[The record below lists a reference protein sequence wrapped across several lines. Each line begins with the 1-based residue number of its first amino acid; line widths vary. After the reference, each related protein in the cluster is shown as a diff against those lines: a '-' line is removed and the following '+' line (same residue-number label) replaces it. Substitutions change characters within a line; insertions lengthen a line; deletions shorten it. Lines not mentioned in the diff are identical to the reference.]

1 MSTAS
6 RPRLMTADEFM
17 DADPGD
23 GRFELVRGE
32 VVRLSPP
39 YDPHGSISNNMSGL
53 FWEYGRRTKLGHA
66 ADESAVQ
73 TRSGPDSVRG
83 PDVMFISY
91 ARWPKEARRSAPG
104 VPVKLPPV
112 APDVVV
118 EVVSPN
124 DRRAEVQEKVE
135 EYLAAGTLAVWV
147 VRPDER
153 TVAIHRGGSSPSILG
168 EGDAIE
174 DQPELPGFRRMVS
187 EIFED

>member
-17 DADPGD
+17 DADLGD

-32 VVRLSPP
+32 IVRLSPP
-39 YDPHGSISNNMSGL
+39 HYPHAAISANLAGL
-53 FWEYGRRTKLGHA
+53 FWTYGRLSGHGRGA
-66 ADESAVQ
+66 VAGAVQ
-73 TRSGPDSVRG
+73 TQAEPDSVRG

-104 VPVKLPPV
+104 APVKLPAV

-135 EYLAAGTLAVWV
+135 EYLSAGTLAVWV
-147 VRPDER
+147 VRPDTR
-153 TVAIHRGGSSPSILG
+153 TVAIHRDRAEPAIHAD
-168 EGDAIE
+168 GDAIE
-174 DQPELPGFRRMVS
+174 DQPELPGFRCMVA